1 MVQDLAEKVAGHN
14 YTLGKSE
21 SDALEIIRK
30 WILNMNNTLT
40 LQHKEDQ
47 AEVNSVRDMIQG
59 CTDSTTNLLSNNV
72 SGYKQ
77 TTDSDRSAH
86 TACRNRQCASD
97 DLENAACIDYDRY
110 RKGQKPYLNGDEV
123 PPSCLNSLDE
133 AKVETSD
140 PDTRESMEMCLE
152 KTHAWLLP
160 LHSRYLLCDRRKA
173 NHTNITH
180 SCNQLQKKFE
190 ASFCAYELKL
200 SDTCDFHKTC
210 RDKELGVRTSTH
222 AEVRIS
228 EAARKAD
235 HITGK
240 KVLCLF
246 DVFLADNPNKTQT
259 LNRCRELTVDTSPFD
274 IVYPDPPAPAPCV
287 KEPNKPCDDAW
298 KTKEY
303 GKLCVGVNTCT
314 VCPKP
319 QVPVKEMGDDCS
331 GWSVNTHHIIDNKC
345 YMGAFDQTNRRITKT
360 FSGLQAGC
368 TYKWKAVIDTWSS
381 VDNEKMILSVNGDGT
396 TFQTR
401 GSGGCSNGWTQY
413 AMKFGT
419 KAGCTAS
426 NHGWKDCWKNFEKD
440 FVVPDSGNADIDMYF
455 EIDQAMSDECWG
467 WHDMTFTRVSCPGD
481 SALPTYT
488 ASGFTQ
494 HGCTSAFS
502 YSCNGLYTAK
512 PGVTHGGKPVYTNGG
527 IKLCYTG
534 TYWAMTSHKM
544 NDDTYCNHDVDLK
557 HDSALTG
564 TGWTYS
570 GANAKFTEN

>member
-1 MVQDLAEKVAGHN
+1 MVEDLAEKVAGHN

-30 WILNMNNTLT
+30 WILNMNKTIT

-86 TACRNRQCASD
+86 TACRNRQCASG

-133 AKVETSD
+133 AKIETSD

-152 KTHAWLLP
+152 KTHTWLLP
-160 LHSRYLLCDRRKA
+160 LHSRYLLCDRRKT
-173 NHTNITH
+173 NHTNITQN
-180 SCNQLQKKFE
+180 CDRLQKKFE

-200 SDTCDFHKTC
+200 SDTCDNHKTC
-210 RDKELGVRTSTH
+210 RDKELGVRKITH

-259 LNRCRELTVDTSPFD
+259 LNRCRALTVDTSPFD
-274 IVYPDPPAPAPCV
+274 IVYPDAPGPSPCI
-287 KEPNKPCDDAW
+287 KEPSKPCDDAW

-303 GKLCVGVNTCT
+303 SKLPVSANTCT
-314 VCPKP
+314 ACPTP
-319 QVPVKEMGDDCS
+319 APPPPVKPVVAPTGFQCTDDNTLCYSQNSGAANMHDAIKTCFAQESRVCTHGDMQELCGS
-331 GWSVNTHHIIDNKC
+331 GMNPYEGHSAGWYGDHGSVHGGDWNDEYGTWNRNKC
-345 YMGAFDQTNRRITKT
+345 D
-360 FSGLQAGC
+360 
-368 TYKWKAVIDTWSS
+368 
-381 VDNEKMILSVNGDGT
+381 
-396 TFQTR
+396 
-401 GSGGCSNGWTQY
+401 
-413 AMKFGT
+413 
-419 KAGCTAS
+419 
-426 NHGWKDCWKNFEKD
+426 KN
-440 FVVPDSGNADIDMYF
+440 
-455 EIDQAMSDECWG
+455 
-467 WHDMTFTRVSCPGD
+467 
-481 SALPTYT
+481 
-488 ASGFTQ
+488 
-494 HGCTSAFS
+494 
-502 YSCNGLYTAK
+502 
-512 PGVTHGGKPVYTNGG
+512 NGG
-527 IKLCYTG
+527 ATAHANLVKPYRC
-534 TYWAMTSHKM
+534 
-544 NDDTYCNHDVDLK
+544 CR
-557 HDSALTG
+557 
-564 TGWTYS
+564 S
-570 GANAKFTEN
+570 GA